1 MDTLI
6 ERLIANYVSKLK
18 KQDIV
23 QFALKNDINLKEE
36 EVTIVYDIIQKYW
49 KEIIFENHET
59 ILQKIK
65 GKINNCTYQKIEELI
80 ILYKEKYHSYL

>member
-1 MDTLI
+1 MI

-18 KQDIV
+18 KQDVI
-23 QFALKNDINLKEE
+23 QFALKNDINLKDD
-36 EVTIVYDIIQKYW
+36 EVNIVYGTIQKYW
-49 KEIIFENHET
+49 KEIIFEDHER

-65 GKINNCTYQKIEELI
+65 GKMNNNTYQKIEELI

>member
-1 MDTLI
+1 MI

-18 KQDIV
+18 EQDVI
-23 QFALKNDINLKEE
+23 QFALKNDINLKDD
-36 EVTIVYDIIQKYW
+36 EVRIVYGTIQKYW
-49 KEIIFENHET
+49 REIIFGNHER

-65 GKINNCTYQKIEELI
+65 GKINNGTYQKIEELI